1 MEPSVK
7 VEDVVESNV
16 FAAPWKNSD
25 VILVAGGVEFHVHR
39 AILCIHSPVFEAM
52 LNGGFKEAKQDKITL
67 EEKDPSEMT
76 VFLKLMYRS
85 KFIDSPLDEGNVT
98 NVLALADEYQAD
110 SILEQCFADV
120 SVTPENALE
129 IVPYAAKYDH
139 SVYEKC
145 IEVAQKE
152 IGCENLKQSMSKL
165 EPNVREGILVG
176 KCELLEN
183 ALLSARDN
191 LIACLNKLSEDKG
204 TNQAVC
210 CFSHRIKVHELSKTK
225 QCRACLVAYR
235 ATFCDCVP
243 TIQKQP
249 APCSQEIT
257 FPSNLTRQWPRYSKA
272 GKNSQLVL
280 LLQEIDDL
288 LSQRSY

>member
-7 VEDVVESNV
+7 VEDVVSNV

-25 VILVAGGVEFHVHR
+25 VILVAGDVEFHVHR

-52 LNGGFKEAKQDKITL
+52 LNGDFKEAKQDKITL
-67 EEKDPSEMT
+67 EGKDPSEMA
-76 VFLKLMYRS
+76 VFLKLVYRS

-98 NVLALADEYQAD
+98 KVLALADEYQAD

-120 SVTPENALE
+120 AITPENALE

-139 SVYEKC
+139 SVYDEC

-152 IGCENLKQSMSKL
+152 IRCENLKQSMSKL
-165 EPNVREGILVG
+165 EPKIREEILVG
-176 KCELLEN
+176 KCELLED
-183 ALLSARDN
+183 ALLGARDN
-191 LIACLNKLSEDKG
+191 LIACLNKLSEYKG

-210 CFSHRIKVHELSKTK
+210 CFSHRIKVHELPKAK
-225 QCRACLVAYR
+225 QCRACVVAYR
-235 ATFCDCVP
+235 AKFCDCVP

-249 APCSQEIT
+249 APSCQQIS
-257 FPSNLTRQWPRYSKA
+257 SASSLTRRWSYSET

-288 LSQRSY
+288 LSQRSC